1 MIYLAAI
8 LLMILLP
15 ALLLFGLACNLAGR
29 LFAAIMTRLIP
40 KPPRRP

>member
-15 ALLLFGLACNLAGR
+15 ALLLFALACNLIGR
-29 LFAAIMTRLIP
+29 LFAAIMIRLIP
-40 KPPRRP
+40 KPPRR

>member
-8 LLMILLP
+8 LLTILLP
-15 ALLLFGLACNLAGR
+15 ALLLFGLACNLFGR
-29 LFAAIMTRLIP
+29 LFAAIMSRLIP